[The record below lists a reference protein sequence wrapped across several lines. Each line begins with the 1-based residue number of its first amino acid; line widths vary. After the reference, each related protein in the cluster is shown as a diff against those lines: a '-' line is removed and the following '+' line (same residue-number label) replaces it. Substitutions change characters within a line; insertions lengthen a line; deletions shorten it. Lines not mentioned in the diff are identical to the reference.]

1 MDRCQALLTGAT
13 STSRATA
20 PLANSDSTS
29 WSDNPSPSP
38 IDTSRSSFSIR
49 KWRLIASRSA
59 DPRQSVINPYTTNWR
74 FLMGGSFKIGRFS
87 GIDVKVHWTFFLL
100 LAFFAFIGY
109 QSSGSLA
116 GALTPIAVIVALFI
130 CVVLHEFGH
139 SLVAQRLG
147 IEIHSITLL
156 PIGGVSNLES
166 LPEKPSD
173 EVKITLA
180 GPLVNVVLAPIFF
193 GLGLLLGAE
202 PGMPTDLFT
211 GIGSVGQFFFYLGY
225 LNVVLAVFNL
235 IPAFPLDGGRVL
247 RGALQTRLGAVRAT
261 EIASRVGQLF
271 ALAFFLIGLFGG
283 NFLLALIGVF
293 IFFGANGEAQMV
305 RQRELTRGV
314 SVSDVMGTKPR
325 TETVTPYHT
334 FGQVLDSV
342 IHGYQEDFPVVDE
355 SGKLVGMIT
364 RDEIMNAAH
373 SPERYAS
380 VRELMKTDVPTISS
394 EADLFEDALPVLR
407 QSGLRALPVMEN
419 GELVGMLTIEDVGR
433 PACLG
438 SYRRK
443 PALPL

>member
-1 MDRCQALLTGAT
+1 
-13 STSRATA
+13 
-20 PLANSDSTS
+20 
-29 WSDNPSPSP
+29 
-38 IDTSRSSFSIR
+38 
-49 KWRLIASRSA
+49 
-59 DPRQSVINPYTTNWR
+59 
-74 FLMGGSFKIGRFS
+74 MGGSFKIGRFS
-87 GIDVKVHWTFFLL
+87 GIDVKVHWTFLLL

-109 QSSGSLA
+109 QTSGTLA
-116 GALTPIAVIVALFI
+116 GALTPTAGIVALFI
-130 CVVLHEFGH
+130 CVLLHEFGH

-147 IEIHSITLL
+147 LEIHSITLL

-173 EVKITLA
+173 EIKITVA

-193 GLGLLLGAE
+193 GVGLLLGAE
-202 PGMPTDLFT
+202 PRMPTDLFM

-235 IPAFPLDGGRVL
+235 LPAFPLDGGRIL
-247 RGALQTRLGAVRAT
+247 RALLATRLGAVRAT

-271 ALAFFLIGLFGG
+271 AAAFFLVGLLGG
-283 NFLLALIGVF
+283 NFLLALIAVF

-305 RQRELTRGV
+305 RQQELTSGLT
-314 SVSDVMGTKPR
+314 VSDVMGSKPR

-364 RDEIMNAAH
+364 RDEIMVAAH

-380 VRELMKTDVPTISS
+380 VRDLMKTNVSTISS
-394 EADLFEDALPVLR
+394 QADLFDEGLPTLQ
-407 QSGLRALPVMEN
+407 QSGLRALPVTED
-419 GELVGMLTIEDVGR
+419 GELVGMLTIEDVGQ
-433 PACLG
+433 ASLLG
-438 SYRRK
+438 LPPRK
-443 PALPL
+443 TGPTATTV